1 MARGWESKSVELQI
15 ESSEGDRCTA
25 APQKRLTAA
34 QVALHW
40 KRDSLLLSKSRVLQ
54 QLQVDLSPRYREM
67 LNGALADL
75 EKQLAQLDDGG
86 THA

>member
-15 ESSEGDRCTA
+15 EASEGDRHTIT
-25 APQKRLTAA
+25 PKRLTAA

-54 QLQVDLSPRYREM
+54 QLQEDLSPRYREM

-75 EKQLAQLDDGG
+75 EKQLAQFDERGA
-86 THA
+86 HA

>member
-15 ESSEGDRCTA
+15 ESSEDDRRT
-25 APQKRLTAA
+25 APQKPLTAA

-40 KRDSLLLSKSRVLQ
+40 KRDSLRLSKSRVLQ
-54 QLQVDLSPRYREM
+54 QLQADLSPRYREM

-75 EKQLAQLDDGG
+75 EKQLAQFEERGA
-86 THA
+86 HA